1 MGPVANA
8 GQRADFRRGRLAST
22 GPIAAVPRANQ
33 EKPRY
38 HAFDALRGM
47 TMFLVVGLHAAL
59 GYIERDI
66 PRVLWCIRDAPTLP
80 VFDWFCWW
88 SMSVSNPLYFTIAG
102 FFAVE
107 LYNSRGLRGFL
118 VNRTRRVLIPF
129 AVGVPTILPAC
140 LCAWSYGWLV
150 SGRCTWPQ
158 LIRLR
163 FRDPQIQAT
172 RLSSGHL
179 WFLEYLLFMLLAY
192 ALVRWLIDRWKPGWL
207 PWQALVDFVARS
219 SWHPLLLVLPTTALL
234 WLSRQR
240 LGIDATMDRHNG
252 FLPDPVR
259 WLHYT
264 TFFVV
269 GTSLHRLRHDLCR
282 LTRIGPWCLVL
293 SVPVFAGRAWLLG
306 QDWTTPLQGAWAV
319 SLAASGALFG
329 WLAVFGFIGL
339 SLRLFHRSRPSLRYL
354 ADSSYWIYL
363 VHMPVLGLIQVNLS
377 RVPGHALWKAPL
389 VLAAT
394 LALGFASYHTLVR
407 HTSIGTAL
415 HGRRERAASPGI
427 G

>member
-8 GQRADFRRGRLAST
+8 GHRAELRRGRLAPT
-22 GPIAAVPRANQ
+22 GPIASVQRANQ

-80 VFDWFCWW
+80 LFDWFCWW
-88 SMSVSNPLYFTIAG
+88 SMGVSNPLYFTIAG

-118 VNRTRRVLIPF
+118 ANRTRRVLIPF

-140 LCAWSYGWLV
+140 LCVWSYGWLV
-150 SGRCTWPQ
+150 SGRCTWRQ
-158 LIRLR
+158 LIKFR

-172 RLSSGHL
+172 RLGSGHL

-192 ALVRWLIDRWKPGWL
+192 ALVRWWIDRRRPGRL
-207 PWQALVDFVARS
+207 PLRTLVDYVIGSPWR
-219 SWHPLLLVLPTTALL
+219 PLLLALPTTALL
-234 WLSRQR
+234 WFSRQR
-240 LGIDATMDRHNG
+240 LGIDAALDRHNP

-259 WLHYT
+259 WLHHT

-269 GTSLHRLRHDLCR
+269 GAGLHRLRHDLGR
-282 LTRIGPWCLVL
+282 LARISPWYLVL
-293 SVPVFAGRAWLLG
+293 SAPVFVGRAWLLG
-306 QDWTTPLQGAWAV
+306 QDWTTPLQGARALT
-319 SLAASGALFG
+319 LAASGALFG
-329 WLAVFGFIGL
+329 WLVVFGFIGL
-339 SLRLFHRSRPSLRYL
+339 SLRLFHQSRPSIRYL

-363 VHMPVLGLIQVNLS
+363 VHMPILGLIQVDLY

-389 VLAAT
+389 VLT
-394 LALGFASYHTLVR
+394 VTMALGFASYQTLVR

-415 HGRRERAASPGI
+415 HGRRERPASRGV